1 MHSPFE
7 KNLPNG
13 GQSMHPSDG
22 YLMHQPPS
30 KRGFIALIAG
40 LVSTACLTLFLAWI
54 GIQQYNEVQELNER
68 VGTNLDHVVNQY
80 MRRADLIPK
89 LNRAIESFSSNE
101 KALIDAINKSQSLM
115 DKVTKGAS
123 PAANVELMD
132 AFIKTQ
138 RDIDLAIG
146 QLIASFRSKN
156 ASSSSDLYMGLMVQ
170 LEGTENRIAFARSN
184 YIEAISRYNV
194 SLKVF
199 PMQFFTKQLG
209 FEPKVNYFK
218 DYVSLLN
225 APS

>member
-22 YLMHQPPS
+22 YLAHQPPS
-30 KRGFIALIAG
+30 KRGFIALLVG
-40 LVSTACLTLFLAWI
+40 LVSTVCLTLLLAWI
-54 GIQQYNEVQELNER
+54 GIQQYNEVQQLSER

-146 QLIASFRSKN
+146 QLIALFRNKN

-170 LEGTENRIAFARSN
+170 LEGTENRIAFARAN
-184 YIEAISRYNV
+184 YIEAISSYNV

-199 PMQFFTKQLG
+199 PMQLFTKQLG
-209 FEPKVNYFK
+209 LEPKVNYFK
-218 DYVSLLN
+218 DYAGLLN